1 MNVKFLADLIVA
13 APEFVILFVLCVTAL
28 VLLAEP
34 ETLAQ
39 RGERMRLCF
48 LKSKK
53 R

>member
-1 MNVKFLADLIVA
+1 MKFLVDLLIA
-13 APEFVILFVLCVTAL
+13 APEFVILFILCVTAL
-28 VLLAEP
+28 ALLAEP

-39 RGERMRLCF
+39 RGERTRLCF